1 MPARKEKY
9 MTVSELSFE
18 QMEELK
24 QNYLVNHL
32 LEVEDR
38 SASYEEIASAAE
50 IVPDNIT
57 GVIASAA
64 FNKKTGSNSVK
75 KLKWYFKNGACYE
88 EYSVLYQDGE
98 DILVQNDNTK
108 KYSFGFRCL

>member
-24 QNYLVNHL
+24 QNYLINHL

-50 IVPDNIT
+50 IVPDNIIFDIYDGT
-57 GVIASAA
+57 I
-64 FNKKTGSNSVK
+64 FCNDD
-75 KLKWYFKNGACYE
+75 FACTAE
-88 EYSVLYQDGE
+88 IPL
-98 DILVQNDNTK
+98 
-108 KYSFGFRCL
+108 F

>member
-1 MPARKEKY
+1 

-24 QNYLVNHL
+24 QNYLINHL

-50 IVPDNIT
+50 IVPYYWSYCI
-57 GVIASAA
+57 G
-64 FNKKTGSNSVK
+64 
-75 KLKWYFKNGACYE
+75 
-88 EYSVLYQDGE
+88 
-98 DILVQNDNTK
+98 
-108 KYSFGFRCL
+108 CL